1 MGKYEIPKN
10 RFFLN
15 WQKRHNFFTFYL
27 KLKKILTA
35 IIGTNQVSRRS
46 ESLEG
51 REGPPALSSPDTRR
65 VPWSV
70 LTILPRSSSYIC
82 FDTKYI
88 IIFGIF
94 PLAFSRLIVGYLYE
108 RGDRK

>member
-1 MGKYEIPKN
+1 MGPKN

-15 WQKRHNFFTFYL
+15 WQKKHNFFTFYL

-51 REGPPALSSPDTRR
+51 REGRGLQ
-65 VPWSV
+65 VISV
-70 LTILPRSSSYIC
+70 LIQSIYGVILYIQ
-82 FDTKYI
+82 KYM